1 MKNKPIA
8 WLKGIVTAAFSISTL
23 SHAQTVMPERL
34 NARQQSIVTI
44 AAFTASGDLPK
55 LSEALNEGLDAGL
68 TINEIK
74 EVLVQMYAY
83 AGFPRSL
90 NGIGTFMSILDA
102 REKKGIKDSPGK
114 ESSPLP
120 TNKSSVDL
128 GTENQTKL
136 IGTPATGAYIA
147 FAPAI
152 DQFLKG
158 HLFGDIFGRDTLDF
172 QTREIAT
179 IAALAGMEGVDPQL
193 QGHFRIG
200 LNIGLTEAHM
210 KSLIGVLAAK
220 VGQPQADNAA
230 QVLGNVLNKEASPPA
245 QKMSRL
251 AKLEIHAEHLE
262 SYKAALKEEIETSI
276 LIEPGVLAL
285 RAVSEKE
292 NPTRITIMEI
302 YASVDAYK
310 AHIESPHFQKYKV
323 GTEHMVKSLELV
335 EVDPIVLGKNAK

>member
-1 MKNKPIA
+1 MNNKLA
-8 WLKGIVTAAFSISTL
+8 TWLTATVAVFLSITTIF
-23 SHAQTVMPERL
+23 HAQTMQTEGL
-34 NARQQSIVTI
+34 NAKQQSIVTI

-55 LSEALNEGLDAGL
+55 LGEALNEGLDAGL

-90 NGIGTFMSILDA
+90 NGIGTFMSVLDA
-102 REKKGIKDSPGK
+102 REKKGIKDAAGK

-120 TNKSSVDL
+120 TNKSSVEL
-128 GTENQTKL
+128 GTENQTRL
-136 IGTPATGAYIA
+136 IGAPATGAYIA

-158 HLFGDIFGRDTLDF
+158 HLFGDIFGRDNLDF

-179 IAALAGMEGVDPQL
+179 IAALANMQGVNPQL
-193 QGHFRIG
+193 QAHF
-200 LNIGLTEAHM
+200 NIGFNTGITEAQM
-210 KSLIGVLAAK
+210 KSLIGVLATK
-220 VGQPQADNAA
+220 VGQPQADNATEE
-230 QVLGNVLNKEASPPA
+230 LGKVLNKQPAPPA
-245 QKMSRL
+245 QKMVRL
-251 AKLEIHAEHLE
+251 AKLEIHADHLE
-262 SYKAALKEEIETSI
+262 SYKAALKEEIEASI
-276 LIEPGVLAL
+276 RIEPGVLAL

-310 AHIESPHFQKYKV
+310 AHIATPHFQKYKV
-323 GTEHMVKSLELV
+323 GTQHMVKSLELV
-335 EVDPIVLGKNAK
+335 EVDPIALGEEAK

>member
-1 MKNKPIA
+1 MNNK
-8 WLKGIVTAAFSISTL
+8 LAASLVAVVATVLSITTI
-23 SHAQTVMPERL
+23 SHAQTMKTEEL
-34 NARQQSIVTI
+34 NAKQQSIVTI

-90 NGIGTFMSILDA
+90 NAISTFMSALQE
-102 REKKGIKDSPGK
+102 RERKGIKDSPGK
-114 ESSPLP
+114 EPSPLP
-120 TNKSSVDL
+120 AKKSSVEL

-136 IGTPATGAYIA
+136 IGAPATGAYID

-158 HLFGDIFGRDTLDF
+158 HLFGDIFGRDNLDF

-179 IAALAGMEGVDPQL
+179 IAALANMEGVGPQL
-193 QGHFRIG
+193 QAHFHIG
-200 LNIGLTEAHM
+200 LNTGLTEAQL
-210 KSLIGVLAAK
+210 KSLIAVLAGK

-230 QVLGNVLNKEASPPA
+230 QLLGRVLDKEPAPPA
-245 QKMSRL
+245 ERMVRL
-251 AKLEIHAEHLE
+251 AKLEIHPEHLE
-262 SYKAALKEEIETSI
+262 SYKAALKEEIEASI
-276 LIEPGVLAL
+276 RLEPGVLAL

-292 NPTRITIMEI
+292 DPTRITIMEI

-310 AHIESPHFQKYKV
+310 AHIASPHFQKYKV

-335 EVDPIVLGKNAK
+335 EVDPILLAEK